1 MSDLNVANAT
11 VSEKLTSEKDT
22 LLQGNVEIDTPQ
34 LKIKNDTVSF
44 SSNSLEE
51 KYQHQNHS
59 TTKINNNRSITQK
72 SNQVNSKKECDGLN
86 CNYTANQ
93 VNRTFTSNSHN
104 LNNSNTE
111 SNTVHH
117 QNNKLCRKFETKD
130 YKKDSQVDN
139 AILNKDTNSLI
150 SNEKIGNKKR
160 TIVKVSSCSNKITK
174 NSLHSIHLET
184 GFQFQ
189 NSKNTNTNS
198 GIIKSLFRLTPFE
211 SEVLDTENIQMYS
224 IGNDSHRYKRVVGV
238 DNEITYFQEEVECDN
253 LVWKKVS
260 SILNARL
267 ETLYQQRF
275 AEVKKNCDSN

>member
-1 MSDLNVANAT
+1 MSDLNVVNAT
-11 VSEKLTSEKDT
+11 VSEKLISEKDT
-22 LLQGNVEIDTPQ
+22 LLQGNLEIDTPQ

-51 KYQHQNHS
+51 NYNHKNHKTS
-59 TTKINNNRSITQK
+59 ENNENRNITKISTNVT
-72 SNQVNSKKECDGLN
+72 SKKECDGYI
-86 CNYTANQ
+86 CNNIANI
-93 VNRTFTSNSHN
+93 VNRNFTSNSHN
-104 LNNSNTE
+104 LNNSNTG

-117 QNNKLCRKFETKD
+117 QNNILTRKFETKD

-139 AILNKDTNSLI
+139 ANIHKDTNSLI

-160 TIVKVSSCSNKITK
+160 TIVKVSSFSNKITK

>member
-1 MSDLNVANAT
+1 MTDLNVANAT

-22 LLQGNVEIDTPQ
+22 LLKGNIEIDTPQ
-34 LKIKNDTVSF
+34 LKIKNDKVSF
-44 SSNSLEE
+44 NSDKLDEI
-51 KYQHQNHS
+51 YQHQNHS
-59 TTKINNNRSITQK
+59 TTKINNNRNITQK
-72 SNQVNSKKECDGLN
+72 SNQVHSKKECDEFN
-86 CNYTANQ
+86 CNNTANK
-93 VNRTFTSNSHN
+93 VNRNFKSNVFS
-104 LNNSNTE
+104 LNKNNTE

-117 QNNKLCRKFETKD
+117 HNNNLSRNFHSKNYNKNSKVE
-130 YKKDSQVDN
+130 QAN
-139 AILNKDTNSLI
+139 IHKDTNSLI

-224 IGNDSHRYKRVVGV
+224 IGNDSHRYKRVVGI